1 MIDYFALALGHGL
14 IAIALLRL
22 VLRDGL
28 DVDPLISTIAA
39 KTAENRKSAS
49 SSGRNAARHVHEMG
63 EVDAEGDGGAGEG
76 NGTIA
81 KPPRRR
87 PGGGQ

>member
-39 KTAENRKSAS
+39 ETAENRKSARS
-49 SSGRNAARHVHEMG
+49 AGRKAARRVHEMD
-63 EVDAEGDGGAGEG
+63 EVDAEGDGGEHQ
-76 NGTIA
+76 GTITQ
-81 KPPRRR
+81 PPRRR